1 MYEATCTRRGPRC
14 RNICNIGATY
24 SMPHICDNLRNMWPS
39 LVGPTHICEH
49 PSDAISGRYLT
60 VGLPWHPGGH
70 IGSWPVPRIG
80 LRSWPSH
87 CQIISRKTA
96 CHLWC
101 AGYPSPQQRFQDV
114 LGSFFVQS
122 GAERSSWCDFSNG
135 TFEIENNDWNM
146 TTWKIMK
153 SMPTIMCRDMFLL
166 SLTKLWISR

>member
-1 MYEATCTRRGPRC
+1 MKQLVLGGAHVVG
-14 RNICNIGATY
+14 ICNIGATY

-101 AGYPSPQQRFQDV
+101 AGYPSPQQRFSRC
-114 LGSFFVQS
+114 LRFFFC
-122 GAERSSWCDFSNG
+122 AERCRTELLVRFFQWYFWDWKTMIGTWPHEKSWKACPQSCAG
-135 TFEIENNDWNM
+135 IC
-146 TTWKIMK
+146 
-153 SMPTIMCRDMFLL
+153 SC
-166 SLTKLWISR
+166 